1 MRIATRYLVRPM
13 TLADVPQV
21 MEIERESFPAIWPP
35 TAFKRELQQNRL
47 AQYIVVLEKNPAFV
61 GDRQVPQPEHQS
73 GRLGRLFGE
82 LRQMLGAEED
92 EELPPPDERAELVL
106 GFAGVWLLPDE
117 AHLVTIAV
125 RESHRRQG
133 IGEMLLISAIEL
145 AQEVVQPMVTLECRV
160 SNQAA
165 LALYEKYGLRQV
177 GLRPRYY
184 SDNQE
189 DALILTVDSVLTR
202 RYRELLQTLKSQH
215 RQRWGD
221 FEVERS

>member
-1 MRIATRYLVRPM
+1 MRIATRYVVRPM

-47 AQYIVVLEKNPAFV
+47 AQYIVAVEKNPSFV
-61 GDRQVPQPEHQS
+61 GDRQPPEPEHQG

-92 EELPPPDERAELVL
+92 GELPPPDERPELVL

-145 AQEVVQPMVTLECRV
+145 AQELDQPMVTLECRV

-202 RYRELLQTLKSQH
+202 RYRELFQTLKSQH